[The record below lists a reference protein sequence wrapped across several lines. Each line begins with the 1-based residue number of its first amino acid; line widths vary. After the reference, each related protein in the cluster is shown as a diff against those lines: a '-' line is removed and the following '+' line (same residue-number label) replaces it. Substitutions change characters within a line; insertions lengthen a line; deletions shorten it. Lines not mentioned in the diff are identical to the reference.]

1 MLTRYLVDVIIRT
14 ESVEKARK
22 LSVQDDLHMC
32 ESKRDVKM
40 ENKNVKVLEAAKYL
54 IQLYIS
60 TKYRCNRQKLQKLLL
75 FAHFAMLIDGK
86 EGLLGSEQ
94 ITASNIGLGVETVSR
109 EYYAFEFNGIDESI
123 EISNVVKKEN
133 SEFNF
138 DYQYDEEVLKDITVY
153 LRAMF
158 LKFGAYHSDIL
169 SKATT
174 KLKLY
179 PMDVDF
185 MKQPAGIYKISVEK
199 TNEYIEDIKYT
210 AQNNICDNT
219 VTLTGCDII
228 IKEISAAINKVVQRN
243 SK

>member
-1 MLTRYLVDVIIRT
+1 MLTRYTIDAIIKS
-14 ESVEKARK
+14 EGVEKAQNGRIQVE
-22 LSVQDDLHMC
+22 LLVH

-94 ITASNIGLGVETVSR
+94 ITASNIGLGIETVSR

-123 EISNVVKKEN
+123 EISSVVKKEN

-138 DYQYDEEVLKDITVY
+138 DYQYNEEVLKDITVY
-153 LRAMF
+153 LRTMF
-158 LKFGAYHSDIL
+158 LNFGAYHSDIL

-199 TNEYIEDIKYT
+199 TREYIEDIKYI

-219 VTLTGCDII
+219 ATLTGCDII
-228 IKEISAAINKVVQRN
+228 IKEISDAINKVVQ
-243 SK
+243 